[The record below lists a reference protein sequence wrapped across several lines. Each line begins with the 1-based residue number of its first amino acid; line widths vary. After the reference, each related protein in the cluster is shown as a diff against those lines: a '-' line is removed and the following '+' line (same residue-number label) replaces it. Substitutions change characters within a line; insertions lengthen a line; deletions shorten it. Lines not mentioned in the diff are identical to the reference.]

1 VINPWH
7 AYNFIGFA
15 WAGRKPAVEVVRGSA
30 LGFKLEWRGRRAA
43 KGFDPHA
50 AIIRVMFRGDGSAE
64 FARQVLT
71 VMRLRPGEA
80 CSVAFVDMTAN
91 ARPYEFA
98 RDAADRLA
106 PGFAC
111 GRDRPR
117 AAGTASRWTSELV
130 AADPR

>member
-1 VINPWH
+1 
-7 AYNFIGFA
+7 
-15 WAGRKPAVEVVRGSA
+15 
-30 LGFKLEWRGRRAA
+30 
-43 KGFDPHA
+43 
-50 AIIRVMFRGDGSAE
+50 
-64 FARQVLT
+64 
-71 VMRLRPGEA
+71 
-80 CSVAFVDMTAN
+80 VAFVDMTAN